1 MSCFERC
8 ISKGFLMRLRTV
20 FLVILASGV
29 IVSCGGGNTTGAE
42 PQEVE
47 AMVDDL
53 FTAFVAADSDSAA
66 AFAEDGVWVDK
77 NGAEWVGTSRVAAY
91 VGSVGLG
98 LGRCERTGPAE
109 ATAEGSFVFPVEF
122 TWHGIDYQDVAVLTM
137 ADDLIARLDWQ
148 SQP

>member
-1 MSCFERC
+1 
-8 ISKGFLMRLRTV
+8 MRLRTA
-20 FLVILASGV
+20 FLVIIGSAA
-29 IVSCGGGNTTGAE
+29 IVSCGGGSTTGAE
-42 PQEVE
+42 PMDVE
-47 AMVDDL
+47 AMVDEL

-66 AFAEDGVWVDK
+66 AFFAEDGVWVDK
-77 NGAEWVGTSRVAAY
+77 YGTERVGTSRIAAY
-91 VGSVGLG
+91 VGSVGPG